1 MVDMNSDSKFVQV
14 QRVLRPGGRYLCVTL
29 AQKHVIGVLLE
40 TLRQGWEICLH
51 QVSEASRDPSSPFQP
66 FLVVA
71 TKTNSADIPLV
82 TLLTGDVPHANVMQV
97 IFLSVSLCVCLC
109 LSSLT

>member
-1 MVDMNSDSKFVQV
+1 M
-14 QRVLRPGGRYLCVTL
+14 
-29 AQKHVIGVLLE
+29 LE

-51 QVSEASRDPSSPFQP
+51 QVSEASRDPSSLFQP
-66 FLVVA
+66 YLVVA

-97 IFLSVSLCVCLC
+97 ISLCLSVCLSVSLKFDMALP
-109 LSSLT
+109 